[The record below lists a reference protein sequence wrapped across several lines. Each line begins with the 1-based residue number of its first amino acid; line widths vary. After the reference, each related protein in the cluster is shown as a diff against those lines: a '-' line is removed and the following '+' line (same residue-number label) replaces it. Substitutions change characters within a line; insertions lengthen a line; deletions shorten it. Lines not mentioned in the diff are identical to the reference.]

1 MDKEKGVM
9 DMEFSEILSS
19 RSPESGKTERGRE
32 GLKKGVERRSEE
44 RERGMERREKWIDK
58 IDPILIFYNYSL

>member
-1 MDKEKGVM
+1 MEKEKGVM

-19 RSPESGKTERGRE
+19 RIPESGKTERGRE